1 MDPVLLERER
11 VLFRMNEEI
20 NAKSRGLFEL
30 NENVSW
36 MTTKRRMRQGLK
48 KLNNIGAGGPVE
60 LPAGDESC
68 TSDLGGSIA
77 TTDKE
82 NEGQLHGTGTGSDE
96 EEPESEPGR
105 SASVIFALEVSR
117 DGEGEKGPFGGQREA
132 PATTTT
138 LTEIRCDAIK
148 EEHSRSNNVTSNQ
161 QMQLVKVTTV
171 SVERK
176 VSNGQRAAGNGGM
189 VTPGMLLNG
198 NSSSSSSKSVTSAT
212 ARNLTKNMA
221 DVVPKV
227 LEKKNISSDG
237 LIKFLK
243 SKVAILQTELE
254 TSQRQNE
261 ANVKDL
267 HLALDRLKQ
276 LEALKEQLLTKNSAL
291 ERTVKKF
298 EERNLELD
306 KLLKVN
312 VVFQQSGSVKQTNG
326 NKFDLLQEKD
336 AQLNVAAKELFGAR
350 SEIRNLAQ
358 INQTQEKRLFK
369 AQEEV
374 ESLRVKLNIANDS
387 EKVPE
392 TRDAARQ
399 ERLTYEKQIKQLRK
413 QRTEVLADY
422 KKLLLSVDQMK
433 KQNFNQ
439 EQSKLLHDFEKDY
452 FRHLDEAASS
462 SPLP

>member
-36 MTTKRRMRQGLK
+36 MTTKRRMRHGLK
-48 KLNNIGAGGPVE
+48 KLNNAGVGVVGTVDDP
-60 LPAGDESC
+60 PPTGDESC
-68 TSDLGGSIA
+68 TSDLGGSIE

-82 NEGQLHGTGTGSDE
+82 NERQLHGAGTGSDE
-96 EEPESEPGR
+96 EEPESESGGR
-105 SASVIFALEVSR
+105 SSAVIFAMEV
-117 DGEGEKGPFGGQREA
+117 GGGGGRRES

-148 EEHSRSNNVTSNQ
+148 EEHSRSNNVASSNQ
-161 QMQLVKVTTV
+161 QLAMVQVTTV

-176 VSNGQRAAGNGGM
+176 VSNGQRAAGAGGGA
-189 VTPGMLLNG
+189 PAGMMIG
-198 NSSSSSSKSVTSAT
+198 AKSVTSAAT
-212 ARNLTKNMA
+212 ARNLSKNMA

-254 TSQRQNE
+254 SSQRQNE

-306 KLLKVN
+306 KLLK
-312 VVFQQSGSVKQTNG
+312 
-326 NKFDLLQEKD
+326 EKD
-336 AQLNVAAKELFGAR
+336 AQLNHAAKELFGAR

-374 ESLRVKLNIANDS
+374 ESLRIKLNIANDS
-387 EKVPE
+387 EKE

-439 EQSKLLHDFEKDY
+439 EQSKLLNDFEKDY
-452 FRHLDEAASS
+452 FRHLDDAAAP
-462 SPLP
+462 SPVTLQ

>member
-11 VLFRMNEEI
+11 NLFRLNEEI

-36 MTTKRRMRQGLK
+36 MTTKRRLRNGMK
-48 KLNNIGAGGPVE
+48 KLNNVVGPLVPLDHTE
-60 LPAGDESC
+60 PPAGPG
-68 TSDLGGSIA
+68 GGSPCERERERLA
-77 TTDKE
+77 
-82 NEGQLHGTGTGSDE
+82 GSEEDE
-96 EEPESEPGR
+96 
-105 SASVIFALEVSR
+105 
-117 DGEGEKGPFGGQREA
+117 
-132 PATTTT
+132 PATDVPGTDAEDRRIVFSAIVSEGKERSFGDEQSALATTT

-148 EEHSRSNNVTSNQ
+148 EEQHLRHSNLQLHHPQ
-161 QMQLVKVTTV
+161 QQHQQQQQQQLQLVKVTTV

-176 VSNGQRAAGNGGM
+176 VSNGQRATAGGG
-189 VTPGMLLNG
+189 VGTGTGPGATG
-198 NSSSSSSKSVTSAT
+198 TTGIATKSVTSAAVA
-212 ARNLTKNMA
+212 ARNLSKNMA

-227 LEKKNISSDG
+227 LEKKNISSEG

-243 SKVAILQTELE
+243 SKAAILQTEME
-254 TSQRQNE
+254 SSQKQNE

-306 KLLKVN
+306 KLLK
-312 VVFQQSGSVKQTNG
+312 
-326 NKFDLLQEKD
+326 EKD
-336 AQLNVAAKELFGAR
+336 VQLNGSAKELFTAR
-350 SEIRNLAQ
+350 AEIRNLAQ

-369 AQEEV
+369 AQEEI
-374 ESLRVKLNIANDS
+374 ESLRVKLNIVNDS
-387 EKVPE
+387 EKE

-399 ERLTYEKQIKQLRK
+399 ERITYEKQIKQLRK

-433 KQNFNQ
+433 KQCFNQ
-439 EQSKLLHDFEKDY
+439 EQSKLINDFEKDY
-452 FRHLDEAASS
+452 YRHLEEPCATTTTTTTTS
-462 SPLP
+462 SPSSVLP

>member
-11 VLFRMNEEI
+11 NLFRLNEEI

-36 MTTKRRMRQGLK
+36 MTTKRRLRNGMK
-48 KLNNIGAGGPVE
+48 KLNNVGPMVALDHTEQTPGAAGSPCERDRERLAGSE
-60 LPAGDESC
+60 DDEPATDVPTDTDERAIVFSTIVSEGKDRSFGDES
-68 TSDLGGSIA
+68 A
-77 TTDKE
+77 
-82 NEGQLHGTGTGSDE
+82 
-96 EEPESEPGR
+96 PP
-105 SASVIFALEVSR
+105 AL
-117 DGEGEKGPFGGQREA
+117 A
-132 PATTTT
+132 TTT

-148 EEHSRSNNVTSNQ
+148 EESQHLRHSNLQLHQ
-161 QMQLVKVTTV
+161 QQQQLQLVKVTTV

-176 VSNGQRAAGNGGM
+176 VSNGQRAAAGGAGAGTGNGG
-189 VTPGMLLNG
+189 TTGIA
-198 NSSSSSSKSVTSAT
+198 SKSVTSAAVA
-212 ARNLTKNMA
+212 ARNLSKNMA

-227 LEKKNISSDG
+227 LEKKNISSEG

-243 SKVAILQTELE
+243 SKAAILQTEME
-254 TSQRQNE
+254 SSQKQNE

-306 KLLKVN
+306 KLLK
-312 VVFQQSGSVKQTNG
+312 
-326 NKFDLLQEKD
+326 EKD
-336 AQLNVAAKELFGAR
+336 VQLNGSAKELFTAR

-369 AQEEV
+369 AQEEI
-374 ESLRVKLNIANDS
+374 ESLRVKLNIVNDS
-387 EKVPE
+387 EKE

-399 ERLTYEKQIKQLRK
+399 ERITYEKQIKQLRK

-433 KQNFNQ
+433 KQSFNQ
-439 EQSKLLHDFEKDY
+439 EQSKLINDFEKDY
-452 FRHLDEAASS
+452 YRHLEEPSTSTTS
-462 SPLP
+462 SPSSVLP

>member
-36 MTTKRRMRQGLK
+36 MTTKRRMRHGLK
-48 KLNNIGAGGPVE
+48 KLNNIGAGSLQPT
-60 LPAGDESC
+60 AGDDSC
-68 TSDLGGSIA
+68 TSDLGGSIE

-82 NEGQLHGTGTGSDE
+82 NETQLHGTGTGSDE

-105 SASVIFALEVSR
+105 SASVIFSALEVSR

-132 PATTTT
+132 PSTTTT

-176 VSNGQRAAGNGGM
+176 VSNGQRAAGNGGL
-189 VTPGMLLNG
+189 VSPGMLLNG
-198 NSSSSSSKSVTSAT
+198 NSSKSVTSAT
-212 ARNLTKNMA
+212 ARNLAKNMA

-306 KLLKVN
+306 KLLK
-312 VVFQQSGSVKQTNG
+312 
-326 NKFDLLQEKD
+326 EKD
-336 AQLNVAAKELFGAR
+336 AQLNAAAKELFGAR

-374 ESLRVKLNIANDS
+374 ETLRVKLNIANDS
-387 EKVPE
+387 EKE

-452 FRHLDEAASS
+452 FRHLEEAASS

>member
-11 VLFRMNEEI
+11 NLFRLNEEI

-36 MTTKRRMRQGLK
+36 MTTKRRLRNGMK
-48 KLNNIGAGGPVE
+48 KLNNVVGPVLAVTEHHAEVTTNAGGSPCE
-60 LPAGDESC
+60 REGERLAGMSEDDEPATDAPTDTDE
-68 TSDLGGSIA
+68 
-77 TTDKE
+77 
-82 NEGQLHGTGTGSDE
+82 
-96 EEPESEPGR
+96 R
-105 SASVIFALEVSR
+105 SASTGIVFSTIVSGGGGG
-117 DGEGEKGPFGGQREA
+117 GEGKDRSFGDEQPTA
-132 PATTTT
+132 LATAT

-148 EEHSRSNNVTSNQ
+148 EEQHLRHSNLQ
-161 QMQLVKVTTV
+161 QHQQQQLQLVKVTTV

-176 VSNGQRAAGNGGM
+176 VSNGQRAAAGGGGGG
-189 VTPGMLLNG
+189 PGG
-198 NSSSSSSKSVTSAT
+198 PAATSATGIATKSVTSSSSAVA
-212 ARNLTKNMA
+212 ARNLSKNMA

-227 LEKKNISSDG
+227 LEKKNISSEG

-243 SKVAILQTELE
+243 SKAAILQTEME
-254 TSQRQNE
+254 SSQKQNE

-306 KLLKVN
+306 KLLK
-312 VVFQQSGSVKQTNG
+312 
-326 NKFDLLQEKD
+326 EKD
-336 AQLNVAAKELFGAR
+336 VQLNGSAKELFTAR

-369 AQEEV
+369 AQEEI
-374 ESLRVKLNIANDS
+374 ESLRIKLNIANDS
-387 EKVPE
+387 EKE

-399 ERLTYEKQIKQLRK
+399 ERITYEKQIKQLRK

-433 KQNFNQ
+433 KQCFNQ
-439 EQSKLLHDFEKDY
+439 EQSKLINDFEKDY
-452 FRHLDEAASS
+452 YRHLEEPSTPTATTTPSV
-462 SPLP
+462 LQ